1 VHQLATLKGK
11 QHAIAIEVHMICLS
25 PLNGIL
31 VESPNVDSTNEVVE
45 VLGHNLLTL
54 KINKTWA
61 YESKRKF

>member
-1 VHQLATLKGK
+1 LF
-11 QHAIAIEVHMICLS
+11 ES
-25 PLNGIL
+25 FEWIL
-31 VESPNVDSTNEVVE
+31 VESPSVDSTNEVVE